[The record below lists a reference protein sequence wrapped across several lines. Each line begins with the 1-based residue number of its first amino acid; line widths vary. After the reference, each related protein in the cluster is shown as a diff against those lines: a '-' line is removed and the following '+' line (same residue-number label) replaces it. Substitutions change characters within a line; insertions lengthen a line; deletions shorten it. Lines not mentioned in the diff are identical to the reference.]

1 MMAALRAK
9 LGGLVLATLLLGGC
23 ASTEE
28 SEPQFDSEMA
38 KASQINAELGLK
50 YMRNGNLQ
58 IAKDKLDK
66 AIAQDPD
73 NPDAH
78 AAYALLSMRLDN
90 SEEARDHFETA
101 LDARP
106 DDPKLLNNYGTFL
119 CEEGDYDEGIE
130 HFLRAADNPLYD
142 TPAYAYANA
151 GRCAQDAGRTDDA
164 RKYLRRALQADAR
177 TASALLDLARLEYD
191 QGRLRQARK
200 YVERYHDVAT
210 EAPESL
216 WLAIR
221 IERRLGDGQS
231 AETLGKQLVREYP
244 DSRQASRFLETR

>member
-1 MMAALRAK
+1 MAWLRAQ
-9 LGGLVLATLLLGGC
+9 LGGLVLAVLLLGGC
-23 ASTEE
+23 ASTQQSE
-28 SEPQFDSEMA
+28 SQSDSEMA

-50 YMRNGNLQ
+50 YLRNGDLQ
-58 IAKDKLDK
+58 VAKEKLDK

-78 AAYALLSMRLDN
+78 AAFALLSMQLDN
-90 SEEARDHFETA
+90 PEEAREHFDTA

-119 CEEGDYDEGIE
+119 CEAGDYDAGIE
-130 HFLRAADNPLYD
+130 RFIRAAENPLYD

-151 GRCAQDAGRTDDA
+151 GRCAQDAGRPQEA
-164 RKYLRRALQADAR
+164 REYLRQALEADSR
-177 TASALLDLARLEYD
+177 MASALLDLAQLEYD
-191 QGRLRQARK
+191 QGRLRQARS

-210 EAPESL
+210 EAPDSL

-221 IERRLGDGQS
+221 IERRLGDRQA
-231 AETLGKQLVREYP
+231 AETLGKTLVREYP
-244 DSRQASRFLETR
+244 DSQQANRFLETR

>member
-1 MMAALRAK
+1 MASLHARFVGAAL
-9 LGGLVLATLLLGGC
+9 VLLLLGGC
-23 ASTEE
+23 AS
-28 SEPQFDSEMA
+28 SEPNPQFDSEMS

-50 YMRNGNLQ
+50 YLRNGNLQ
-58 IAKDKLDK
+58 TAKAKLDK

-90 SEEARDHFETA
+90 PEEARDHFDTA

-119 CEEGDYDEGIE
+119 CEVGDYDKGIDY
-130 HFLRAADNPLYD
+130 FLRAADNPLYD

-151 GRCAQDAGRTDDA
+151 GRCAQDAGRTQDA
-164 RKYLRRALQADAR
+164 REYLRQALQADKR
-177 TASALLDLARLEYD
+177 MASALLDLARLEYD

-200 YVERYHDVAT
+200 YVDRYHDVAT
-210 EAPESL
+210 EAPDSL

-221 IERRLGDGQS
+221 IERRLGDRQA
-231 AETLGKQLVREYP
+231 AESLGKKLLREHP
-244 DSRQASRFLETR
+244 DSQQASRFLETR